1 MTVPHANPL
10 HATSVLIRGRV
21 LLLSGQSGSG
31 KSDLALRLIDRGA
44 LLISDDYT
52 GLEARAGILYASAP
66 PRIAGRIEVRGI
78 GLVDIGC
85 GGEGPVAL
93 MLDLD
98 TVPARMTDET
108 LPTERLCGIPVPV
121 LAFAALE
128 ASAPIKAE
136 QALRMFGLETRP

>member
-1 MTVPHANPL
+1 VSNTNPL
-10 HATSVLIRGRV
+10 HATSVLIDGRV

-44 LLISDDYT
+44 LLIADDYT
-52 GLEARAGILYASAP
+52 GLEARGGILYASAP
-66 PRIAGRIEVRGI
+66 PQIAGRIEVRGL
-78 GLVDIGC
+78 GLVDMDF

-98 TVPARMTDET
+98 TIPARMADET
-108 LPTERLCGIPVPV
+108 LPAEMLCGIAVPV

-136 QALRMFGLETRP
+136 QALRMFGLETRL

>member
-1 MTVPHANPL
+1 MPHTNPL
-10 HATSVLIRGRV
+10 HATSVLIDGRV

-44 LLISDDYT
+44 LLIADDYT
-52 GLEARAGILYASAP
+52 GLEARGGILYASSP
-66 PRIAGRIEVRGI
+66 SQIAGRIEIRGI
-78 GLVDIGC
+78 GLVDIGF

-98 TVPARMTDET
+98 TVPARMAGET
-108 LPTERLCGIPVPV
+108 LPTDMLCGIAVPV

-128 ASAPIKAE
+128 ASAPIKSE
-136 QALRMFGLETRP
+136 QALRMFGLDARP

>member
-1 MTVPHANPL
+1 MSNTNPL
-10 HATSVLIRGRV
+10 HATSVLIDGRV
-21 LLLSGQSGSG
+21 LLLSGQSGRG

-44 LLISDDYT
+44 LLIADDYT
-52 GLEARAGILYASAP
+52 GLEARGGILYASAP
-66 PRIAGRIEVRGI
+66 PRIAGRIEVRGL
-78 GLVDIGC
+78 GLVDMAY

-98 TVPARMTDET
+98 TIPGRMADER
-108 LPTERLCGIPVPV
+108 LPTKTLCGIAVPE

>member
-1 MTVPHANPL
+1 MPHANLL
-10 HATSVLIRGRV
+10 HATSVLINGRV
-21 LLLSGQSGSG
+21 VLLSGKSGSG

-44 LLISDDYT
+44 LLIADDYT
-52 GLEARAGILYASAP
+52 GLEARGGILYASAP
-66 PRIAGRIEVRGI
+66 PQIAGRIEVRGI
-78 GLVDIGC
+78 GLIDMGFS
-85 GGEGPVAL
+85 GEGPVAL

-98 TVPARMTDET
+98 TVPARMADET
-108 LPTERLCGIPVPV
+108 LPVEMLCGIPVPV